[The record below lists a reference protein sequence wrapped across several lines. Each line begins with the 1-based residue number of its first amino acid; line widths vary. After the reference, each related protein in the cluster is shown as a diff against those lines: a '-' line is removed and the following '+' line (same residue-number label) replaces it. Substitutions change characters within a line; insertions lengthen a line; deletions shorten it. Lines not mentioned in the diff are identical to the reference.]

1 MTITLLYKI
10 KLLRSDENNQDENV
24 SQNERR
30 RDERETKAI
39 TKCEKIY

>member
-1 MTITLLYKI
+1 MTIVFLYKI
-10 KLLRSDENNQDENV
+10 ELLRSDENNQDENV

-30 RDERETKAI
+30 RDERETRAM